1 MLFSK
6 SIRNLS
12 KWVQTSKKCST
23 LPPSI
28 WQKRQVSLWMRV
40 FFVLHVTRQF
50 KSMRNLGSDCRI
62 SGLRIWVIY
71 GLNSTLSFNNDN
83 TRKRDDVFMNPRR
96 FWRCW
101 SSSRWINILWKVC
114 SSQFRRLSH
123 ISRKPFVHN
132 IYCTLWI
139 QSWLAVFVSRNAS
152 LRMAFSV
159 PFSKRSQ
166 YLTVKPHA
174 LCIIGQRPNSAFTA
188 FLLAYLLTFSGFFF
202 TKIYVHFSNSFS
214 FLSS

>member
-1 MLFSK
+1 MD
-6 SIRNLS
+6 SIP
-12 KWVQTSKKCST
+12 T
-23 LPPSI
+23 P
-28 WQKRQVSLWMRV
+28 
-40 FFVLHVTRQF
+40 
-50 KSMRNLGSDCRI
+50 
-62 SGLRIWVIY
+62 
-71 GLNSTLSFNNDN
+71 SFNDDN

-132 IYCTLWI
+132 INCTLWI

-159 PFSKRSQ
+159 PFSGPFSKRSQ

-188 FLLAYLLTFSGFFF
+188 FLLAYLLTLSVFFYKNICALF
-202 TKIYVHFSNSFS
+202 DLVFVFILIIT
-214 FLSS
+214 